1 MLRRENIILYST
13 YFYINGLFLLYIVE
27 FYPHEEKSSN
37 SACRKV
43 CINESFEFNNYLEY

>member
-13 YFYINGLFLLYIVE
+13 YFYINGLILLYIVE
-27 FYPHEEKSSN
+27 FYPRGEKSPN